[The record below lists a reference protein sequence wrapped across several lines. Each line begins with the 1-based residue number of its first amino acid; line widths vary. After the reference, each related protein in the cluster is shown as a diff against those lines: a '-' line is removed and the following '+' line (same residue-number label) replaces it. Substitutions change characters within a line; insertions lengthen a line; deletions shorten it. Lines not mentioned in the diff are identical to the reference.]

1 MVGRLITFPLRVSV
15 RGAQLW
21 FRAAEE
27 VAGRAT
33 LGAMRVVSVF
43 TRDGDNGGSPTSTST
58 STPPTST
65 STSTPPRARPQRAQR
80 AQSSPPRD
88 PRAQAVETEPTP
100 PPPVSADEAAERI
113 DRSPDEA
120 TAPFSAPEPSHVSE
134 EATLVREEAEP
145 GAEDGA
151 GAAVTV
157 REPWEGYARMSA
169 REVIARLADATPAE
183 LAAVSLY
190 ETGNRSRQT
199 VLEAVQRQLRTA
211 NGGGGGSQD

>member
-33 LGAMRVVSVF
+33 QGAMRVASVF
-43 TRDGDNGGSPTSTST
+43 NRNGDESHSSGSGESRASTSGESRSSVT
-58 STPPTST
+58 ASATAPRSRRAPT
-65 STSTPPRARPQRAQR
+65 
-80 AQSSPPRD
+80 RD
-88 PRAQAVETEPTP
+88 PRTRAPATEPQP
-100 PPPVSADEAAERI
+100 PEPVSADDAAARI

-120 TAPFSAPEPSHVSE
+120 AAAATPAPSPAHVSE

-145 GAEDGA
+145 GAQDGA
-151 GAAVTV
+151 GAAVHV
-157 REPWEGYARMSA
+157 QEPWDGYAHMNA

-199 VLEAVQRQLRTA
+199 VLEAVQRQLRATTS
-211 NGGGGGSQD
+211 GGGSQE